1 MKAIIYTQYGSPDV
15 LRLAEVEK
23 PTPQNNEVLVKIM
36 ATTVTATDSTF
47 RKGIQ
52 FSARAFTGLI
62 RPKNRILGDVLAG
75 EIEAVGP
82 EVTLFKPGD
91 QVFGSSGTGFGA
103 HTEYICLPEDG
114 ALAIKPANLTYD
126 EAVAVY
132 DGTLTALP
140 FLRDTANIQPGQKV
154 LINGASGSIG
164 TAAVQLAK
172 YFGADVTGVCS
183 KANVELVKSLG
194 ADNVIDYTQE
204 DFSQSGQT
212 WDIIFDTVGKSS
224 FSRCKNSLT
233 QNGVYLS
240 TVLGPGILLQMLWTS
255 LVGSKKA
262 KITFAGMRSPR
273 EKAEDLTFL
282 KGLVEAGKMKPV
294 IDKRY
299 TLEQIVEAY
308 RHVETGHKK
317 GNVVITLDGIESA

>member
-1 MKAIIYTQYGSPDV
+1 
-15 LRLAEVEK
+15 
-23 PTPQNNEVLVKIM
+23 M
-36 ATTVTATDSTF
+36 ATTVTATDSIF
-47 RKGIQ
+47 RKGTQ

-82 EVTLFKPGD
+82 EVTSFKPGD

-140 FLRDTANIQPGQKV
+140 FLRDTANIEPGQKV

-172 YFGADVTGVCS
+172 YFEADVTGVCS

-204 DFSQSGQT
+204 DFTEG
-212 WDIIFDTVGKSS
+212 DERYDVIFDAVGKMISGLS
-224 FSRCKNSLT
+224 KSKCQQALNSD
-233 QNGVYLS
+233 GVYLS
-240 TVLGPGILLQMLWTS
+240 VEMNRPDH
-255 LVGSKKA
+255 
-262 KITFAGMRSPR
+262 P
-273 EKAEDLTFL
+273 EDLTFL
-282 KGLVEAGKMKPV
+282 AELVTAREIRPV
-294 IDKRY
+294 IDRQY
-299 TLEQIVEAY
+299 PIEEIVDAHHY
-308 RHVETGHKK
+308 VETLRKK
-317 GNVVITLDGIESA
+317 GNVILIL

>member
-23 PTPQNNEVLVKIM
+23 PAPQNNEVLIKIM
-36 ATTVTATDSTF
+36 ATTVTATDSIF
-47 RKGIQ
+47 RKGTQ

-82 EVTLFKPGD
+82 EVTSFKPGD

-140 FLRDTANIQPGQKV
+140 FLRDTANIRPGQKV

-172 YFGADVTGVCS
+172 YFEADVTGVCS

-204 DFSQSGQT
+204 DFTQSGQA

-255 LVGSKKA
+255 LAGSKKA

-273 EKAEDLTFL
+273 EKAEDLAFL
-282 KGLVEAGKMKPV
+282 KGLVETGKMKPV

-299 TLEQIVEAY
+299 TLEQIAEAY

-317 GNVVITLDGIESA
+317 GNVVITLDGIQSA